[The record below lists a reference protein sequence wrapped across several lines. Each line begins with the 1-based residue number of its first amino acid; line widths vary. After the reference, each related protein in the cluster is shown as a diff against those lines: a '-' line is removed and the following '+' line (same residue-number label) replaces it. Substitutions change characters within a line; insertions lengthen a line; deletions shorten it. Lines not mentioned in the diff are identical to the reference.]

1 MSKMAERY
9 RMKRRRRTNRD
20 ARVQDPEFQ
29 VSQKS
34 IIFKIIFLV
43 FEKTPCGGLRGKRV

>member
-1 MSKMAERY
+1 MR
-9 RMKRRRRTNRD
+9 
-20 ARVQDPEFQ
+20 EFKTLN
-29 VSQKS
+29 SRSLQKS